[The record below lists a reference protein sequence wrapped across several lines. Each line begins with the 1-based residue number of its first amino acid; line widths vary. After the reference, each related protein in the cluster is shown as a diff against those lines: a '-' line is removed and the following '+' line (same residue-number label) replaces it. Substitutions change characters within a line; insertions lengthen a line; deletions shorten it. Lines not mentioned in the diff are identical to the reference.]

1 MNRLQINSDEALEAK
16 HLYKKVGALRD
27 LLETINYHPEKEYL
41 REQIKKK
48 LACGEQDINNWWNRM
63 SDTYNRQF
71 SDEARINFD
80 DAYIDDE

>member
-48 LACGEQDINNWWNRM
+48 TSVW
-63 SDTYNRQF
+63 
-71 SDEARINFD
+71 
-80 DAYIDDE
+80 